1 MPKIS
6 ADTNSTNMKKFIVIS
21 LFVASA
27 IAALACGPCA
37 RPNYYVFSLFPST
50 QWNQPGYAE
59 MVAYWEKYTGKTDLG
74 YTVDALA

>member
-1 MPKIS
+1 
-6 ADTNSTNMKKFIVIS
+6 MKKFIVIS

-50 QWNQPGYAE
+50 QWNQPANPE
-59 MVAYWEKYTGKTDLG
+59 MLPNWEKYTG
-74 YTVDALA
+74 